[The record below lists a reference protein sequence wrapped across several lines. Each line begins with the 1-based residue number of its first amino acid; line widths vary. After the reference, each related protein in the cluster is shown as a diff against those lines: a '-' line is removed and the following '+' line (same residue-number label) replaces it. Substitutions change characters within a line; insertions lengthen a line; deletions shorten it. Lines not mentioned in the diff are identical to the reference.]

1 MWKIATLVWIVLGT
15 TLAGSAL
22 MVVLAMPSLASQGMK
37 LIPIV
42 SLAGFAVAI
51 PLAVWIAKRIEALT
65 APRA

>member
-51 PLAVWIAKRIEALT
+51 PLAIWIAKRIEALT